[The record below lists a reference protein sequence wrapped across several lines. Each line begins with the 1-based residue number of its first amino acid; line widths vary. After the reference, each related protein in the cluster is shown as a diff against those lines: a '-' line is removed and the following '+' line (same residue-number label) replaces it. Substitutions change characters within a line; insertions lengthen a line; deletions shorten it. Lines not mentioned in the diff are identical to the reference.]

1 MTFMYSVVANIAD
14 AQGFANATHEWA
26 GDRMRELGAVD
37 ITASQVVM
45 GGEMAG
51 MVIIG
56 FEFETA
62 DDAMSANAGIYADS
76 KMVAMMRDTQV
87 QVIRRG
93 LFKVQAEVGTR
104 TGDVGTILYIAG
116 RPTDDAT
123 ATSNLELNWKYM
135 SGAANGIASLLSLA
149 NGPAPFVGTAVTFA
163 DSIDALLA
171 SSQKMFAQ
179 AEVVDAMAASGLMVV
194 GRVMTRRIV

>member
-1 MTFMYSVVANIAD
+1 
-14 AQGFANATHEWA
+14 
-26 GDRMRELGAVD
+26 MRELGAVD